1 MRIKKQDN
9 NNANLKYIALLYLV
23 LAVQSYYQASQQ
35 AKILMFNHLL
45 KRDILNTLLD
55 SNTYGVRCGTPY
67 FKVRVEVLF

>member
-1 MRIKKQDN
+1 MAGFGSAI
-9 NNANLKYIALLYLV
+9 LLPS
-23 LAVQSYYQASQQ
+23 QSSQQ

-45 KRDILNTLLD
+45 KRDILNTLSD